1 MWRSTVVRLAAA
13 AATTVTSSG
22 GEASLASF
30 TSRIETFCKQA
41 QSVGAVFDCVVVRPD
56 EGDCRG
62 LVAKCP
68 VREGTTVLSVPL
80 RHLAISS
87 EKIMEEN
94 AFVRDLRPP
103 NLDEVRLLMSSRS
116 IQDPVMYEQVYLALL
131 IAADRLNPA
140 SPNNDYYNLL
150 PHPAIDDEAVIQRH
164 KDALDP
170 LLLVEWD
177 DYQREML
184 AVLHRL
190 LRRWGT
196 QAPPIQV
203 AYWALRTVFSR
214 MHMLPKAG
222 QAPQDTGSTL
232 SYTALSTV
240 DRAELQTKW
249 WRRFRSVLSSLMGNP
264 AAAEKYHLVPTLVP
278 LLDMT
283 PHISSSNVQVEV
295 NTRDANVGSC
305 AELRAVR
312 DIEAGETIGLRF
324 NASQAPAFLLFRF
337 GFIPQ

>member
-1 MWRSTVVRLAAA
+1 MWRSTVVLRRAA
-13 AATTVTSSG
+13 AATTA
-22 GEASLASF
+22 ASPSDAAPLASF
-30 TSRIETFCKQA
+30 SSRVEAFCRQM
-41 QSVGAVFDCVVVRPD
+41 QSGGAVFDCVAVRPS

-80 RHLAISS
+80 HHFSISS
-87 EKIMEEN
+87 EQILKDN
-94 AFVRDLRPP
+94 AFVRDLKPP
-103 NLDEVRLLMSSRS
+103 GPDEVRLLMSSRS

-131 IAADRLNPA
+131 IAADHLNPA
-140 SPNNDYYNLL
+140 SPNSDYYNLL
-150 PHPAIDDEAVIQRH
+150 PHPAINDEEVIRRH
-164 KDALDP
+164 KDVLDP

-177 DYQREML
+177 DYQKEML
-184 AVLHRL
+184 SVLHQL

-222 QAPQDTGSTL
+222 QAPQEVGSTL
-232 SYTALSTV
+232 SYAALSTV
-240 DRAELQTKW
+240 DRAELQTRW
-249 WRRFRSVLSSLMGNP
+249 WRRFRSTLSSLMGNP
-264 AAAEKYHLVPTLVP
+264 AAAERYHLVPTLVP
-278 LLDMT
+278 LLDMA
-283 PHISSSNVQVEV
+283 PHVSSSNVQVEV
-295 NTRDANVGSC
+295 NTRDVKAGSC

-312 DIEAGETIGLRF
+312 DIDAGESIGLRF
-324 NASQAPAFLLFRF
+324 NASQSPAFLLFRF